1 MTAIKLQGII
11 MFPATISITYNVN
24 GDREYQG
31 FQTHDVSGE
40 QHCMRT
46 MHALYPGAD
55 FRVHRAAAKT
65 SKTRH
70 LTGHLGGP

>member
-31 FQTHDVSGE
+31 LQTHDVS
-40 QHCMRT
+40 
-46 MHALYPGAD
+46 
-55 FRVHRAAAKT
+55 
-65 SKTRH
+65 
-70 LTGHLGGP
+70 